1 MSGTVYLVG
10 AGPGDPGLI
19 TVRGLELLRACDV
32 VLYDR
37 LVPRELLD
45 EARPNAERIFVG
57 KSPGEIHSR
66 QVVADALMV
75 SRARGG
81 ANVVRLK
88 GGDPFVFGRGGEE
101 GKLLVDAG
109 VPFEVVPGVSS
120 ALAVPA
126 YAGIPV
132 THRGVSGS
140 FAVVTAREEEG
151 RLLPP
156 QRWTE
161 LARGPDTLVLL
172 MGVSSLP
179 EVTRMLVE
187 GGRNR
192 ATPAAVVEWGTTSRQ
207 RTVVGTLDD
216 IAERAAGAAI
226 RAPATTVVGDVV
238 SERRVL
244 NWFESRP
251 LFGRRVVVTRPS
263 GRAGELAERL
273 AALGANVVSLPAIAI
288 EDPESWDPFDSAL
301 VNLAERSY
309 DWVAFASA
317 TGVERFF
324 TRLLSKG
331 LDARAFGAT
340 KVAAVGDA
348 TAAALAG
355 RAIRAD
361 LVPGR
366 FTGADLAAALGDGPG
381 VVLLPRVAGGPRDI
395 VDELERGGWRVD
407 EVVAYRNVPAEVDH
421 PGEFDAA
428 TFTSASTVG
437 AFAAAV
443 PARALPEGAK
453 VVCIGPTTAA
463 AAEEAGYRV
472 HAVADPHTLDGL
484 AAALVN
490 VLHR

>member
-1 MSGTVYLVG
+1 MSGIVYLVG

-19 TVRGLELLRACDV
+19 TARGLELLRTCDV

-37 LVPRELLD
+37 LVPEELLD
-45 EARPNAERIFVG
+45 EARPDAERIFVG
-57 KSPGEIHSR
+57 KRPGEMHSR

-75 SRARGG
+75 SRARDG
-81 ANVVRLK
+81 ARVVRLK

-101 GKLLVDAG
+101 GKLLADAG

-120 ALAVPA
+120 AVAVPA

-132 THRGVSGS
+132 THRGVAGS

-156 QRWTE
+156 QRWGE

-179 EVTRMLVE
+179 EVARKLIE

-216 IAERAAGAAI
+216 IADVAASAAI

-238 SERRVL
+238 AERSVL

-251 LFGRRVVVTRPS
+251 LFGRRIVVTRPS
-263 GRAGELAERL
+263 GRAGALTGRL
-273 AALGANVVSLPAIAI
+273 TALGANVVALPAIAI
-288 EDPESWDPFDSAL
+288 EDPESWDALDSGL
-301 VNLAERSY
+301 GKLGEGGY

-317 TGVERFF
+317 AGVERFF
-324 TRLLSKG
+324 RRLLEQG
-331 LDARAFGAT
+331 RDARAFGST

-348 TAAALAG
+348 TAAALAARG
-355 RAIRAD
+355 IRAD
-361 LVPGR
+361 LVPER
-366 FTGADLAAALGDGPG
+366 FTGAALAAALGDGPG
-381 VVLLPRVAGGPRDI
+381 EVLLPRVSDGPRDL
-395 VDELERGGWRVD
+395 VDEVERRGWRVD
-407 EVVAYRNVPAEVDH
+407 EVAAYRNVPGEVDH
-421 PGEFDAA
+421 PGDFDAA
-428 TFTSASTVG
+428 SFTSASTVR
-437 AFAAAV
+437 AFAAAI
-443 PARALPEGAK
+443 PTLPEGAK
-453 VVCIGPTTAA
+453 VVCIGPATAA

-472 HAVADPHTLDGL
+472 DAVADPHTLDGL
-484 AAALVN
+484 AAAV
-490 VLHR
+490 VGILHR